1 LVENHAKYGNHVPV
15 KNLMTKGVGIR
26 NVKKVTLTKNYKSS
40 TIVNIPNRT
49 QTQILNMDQLDVP
62 LNTLSLRKGQNARM
76 SGQHINGKYRGIPK
90 LDATEVNFF
99 TPQLQGGLNSDQL
112 SDQSSY

>member
-1 LVENHAKYGNHVPV
+1 MDNHAKYGNHVPV

-40 TIVNIPNRT
+40 TVVNMPNRT

-62 LNTLSLRKGQNARM
+62 LNTLNLRKGQNNR
-76 SGQHINGKYRGIPK
+76 I
-90 LDATEVNFF
+90 
-99 TPQLQGGLNSDQL
+99 SDQ
-112 SDQSSY
+112 